1 MKRLLF
7 SFLFVLTAI
16 AGWAQEPTEFTE
28 GHFNYVETDAVNHYV
43 SVAQNDENKPS
54 GAVVIPSSVTHD
66 AVTYTVTSIA
76 DNGFG
81 SNEDITEV
89 TIPSTVTSIGEGAF
103 WYCSK
108 LTTITLSSTLT
119 TIGNSA
125 FLFCSSLASFSV
137 PGSVTTIGS
146 AVFDNCSIPTF
157 TFEAGNTA
165 ITCNSI
171 IPCTNHLYLYRDIT
185 PGVEPISNTIKSLT
199 IGANVTTIY
208 NSMFIG
214 SHYLNSIDFSEATGL
229 TSIGDYAFY
238 DCGNYVPT
246 DPEEDPVPN
255 LTTIDLSNTKVTSI
269 GEGAFYSCSK
279 LTTITLPSTL
289 TTIENSA
296 FRNCSSLTSFS
307 VPGSVTTIGSM
318 VFDNCSIPTFTFE
331 ASNTA
336 ITCSATIPCT
346 NLYLGR
352 DITFTESGFLGVSAL
367 TIGTNVTSIGSLFFD
382 SNITSVTV
390 PWDSPI
396 TIADDAF
403 SDETFTNATLWIP
416 GGTKAAYDTA
426 DGWKKFANMDF
437 SSFVV
442 SITGSAHGTLAVGEI
457 SSTNN
462 ETATT
467 LIDRGENAMFT
478 VTPATGYELNTF
490 TVNSEA
496 KTPTE
501 GKYTVSNLLADQTV
515 VAGFT
520 PITYNLTYT
529 LNGGTATNPATYTI
543 ETTTFTLNNPT
554 KAGYDFA
561 GWKLNGVGDAMMT
574 VTIAQ
579 GSTGHLAYTA
589 TWTPTVYNIVYTMD
603 GGTATPANPTTYT
616 IETAT
621 FTLTNPTKTG
631 YDFAGW
637 KLNGEGEAMMT
648 VTITQGSTGHLAYT
662 ATWTPTV
669 YNIVYTMDGGTA
681 TPANPTTYTIESSAI
696 TLNNP
701 TKTGYTF
708 AGWTGTDLAEP
719 TTSVTIAAGSTGNRS
734 YTATWTPTVYNITL
748 TLDGGTAEN
757 PTTYTI
763 LSEDITLN
771 NPTKTGY
778 TFKGW
783 KLNGVGDAQM
793 TVTITTGSTGDVAY
807 TATWQVNQYTITF
820 NSNGG
825 SAVDAITQDY
835 GTAITSPDDP
845 TRTGYN
851 FAGWSPAVP
860 ATMPAENMTVVAQ
873 WTKATYTVTITG
885 GGVTADNTT
894 PEYGDNVVL
903 TIMDDPDA
911 ELISLTVNGNDVT
924 SSIVENHYTISGVT
938 GNVSVVATWNSTKE
952 FITLGSDI
960 ATFSCTQDLNFT
972 GFELKAYIAAGFS
985 KDGGTVLL
993 VRVYD
998 VPANTGLVIKGTKE
1012 ETYKIPY
1019 STSMSYFVNLLKP
1032 HTTADAV
1039 PVTEGD
1045 YTNFIL
1051 QKNGEDYVWNHKTE
1065 GTMSLGAKKA
1075 YLQLPTDFLPDSGSN
1090 VRQMSMIFED
1100 ELTPTEIRD
1109 NYILLQE
1116 SKYNGRIY
1124 NVSGQQ
1130 IETLQK
1136 GVNIVNG
1143 RKILK

>member
-16 AGWAQEPTEFTE
+16 AGWAQTTFTQ
-28 GHFNYVETDAVNHYV
+28 GDF
-43 SVAQNDENKPS
+43 
-54 GAVVIPSSVTHD
+54 
-66 AVTYTVTSIA
+66 TYTVTDEDAKTVSIA
-76 DNGFG
+76 KAEAATLTGALVIPTSVTEAEVTYAVTSVADWAFQ
-81 SNEDITEV
+81 SQSITSV
-89 TIPSTVTSIGEGAF
+89 TIPSSIMSIGDWAFHNCFSLTNISIEDSENALSMTAGYYSPFSADNAYTYITERNVYIGRNLTLSETNSVFDGITSVEFGPNVTTINSYLFYQAAKLSSVTIGNGVTTIGDRAFQEAGTNGGVEEMVVTMGNGVTSIGEYAF
-103 WYCSK
+103 SSCSHLKAVTLPSSLTEIKAYAFQSTGLTRITIPASVTNLRDWAFHNCYSLTNISIEDSENALSMTAGYYSPFSADNAYTYITERNVYIGRNLTLSETNSVFDGITSVEFGPNVTTINSYLFYQAAKLSSVTIGNGVTIIGDYAFQEAGTSVEGMVVTMGSGVTSIGNQAFLGCSK
-108 LTTITLSSTLT
+108 LTTITLPNTLT
-119 TIGNSA
+119 TIGNLA
-125 FLFCSSLASFSV
+125 FSQCSSLASFSV

-146 AVFDNCSIPTF
+146 MAFD
-157 TFEAGNTA
+157 
-165 ITCNSI
+165 
-171 IPCTNHLYLYRDIT
+171 Y
-185 PGVEPISNTIKSLT
+185 
-199 IGANVTTIY
+199 
-208 NSMFIG
+208 
-214 SHYLNSIDFSEATGL
+214 
-229 TSIGDYAFY
+229 
-238 DCGNYVPT
+238 
-246 DPEEDPVPN
+246 
-255 LTTIDLSNTKVTSI
+255 
-269 GEGAFYSCSK
+269 
-279 LTTITLPSTL
+279 
-289 TTIENSA
+289 
-296 FRNCSSLTSFS
+296 
-307 VPGSVTTIGSM
+307 
-318 VFDNCSIPTFTFE
+318 CSIPTFTFE

-352 DITFTESGFLGVSAL
+352 DITFTESGFSGVSAL
-367 TIGTNVTSIGSLFFD
+367 TIGTNVTSIGSLFFYSD
-382 SNITSVTV
+382 ITSVTV

-396 TIADDAF
+396 AIDDNAF
-403 SDETFTNATLWIP
+403 SDETFEDATLWIP
-416 GGTKAAYDTA
+416 GGTKDDYEAA

-442 SITGSAHGTLAVGEI
+442 SITGSAHGTLAVADI
-457 SSTNN
+457 SSTNG
-462 ETATT
+462 EEETT
-467 LIDRGENAMFT
+467 LIDRGEDAVFR
-478 VTPATGYELNTF
+478 VTPATGYEASTF
-490 TVNSEA
+490 TVN
-496 KTPTE
+496 
-501 GKYTVSNLLADQTV
+501 GKAAALTDNSYTVENLLADQTV

-520 PITYNLTYT
+520 AIN
-529 LNGGTATNPATYTI
+529 YTI
-543 ETTTFTLNNPT
+543 GYDLAGGSVATPNPT
-554 KAGYDFA
+554 A
-561 GWKLNGVGDAMMT
+561 
-574 VTIAQ
+574 
-579 GSTGHLAYTA
+579 
-589 TWTPTVYNIVYTMD
+589 
-603 GGTATPANPTTYT
+603 
-616 IETAT
+616 
-621 FTLTNPTKTG
+621 
-631 YDFAGW
+631 
-637 KLNGEGEAMMT
+637 
-648 VTITQGSTGHLAYT
+648 
-662 ATWTPTV
+662 
-669 YNIVYTMDGGTA
+669 
-681 TPANPTTYTIESSAI
+681 YTIESSAI

-708 AGWTGTDLAEP
+708 AGWTGTDLDAA
-719 TTSVTIAAGSTGNRS
+719 TTEVTIAAGSTGNRS
-734 YTATWTPTVYNITL
+734 YTATWTPTVYNIKL
-748 TLDGGTAEN
+748 TLDGGTAVN

-763 LSEDITLN
+763 LSEDITLD

-783 KLNGVGDAQM
+783 KLNGEGEAQM

-835 GTAITSPDDP
+835 GTAITPPDDP
-845 TRTGYN
+845 TRTGYD
-851 FAGWSPAVP
+851 FDGWSPAVP

-873 WTKATYTVTITG
+873 WTLATYTVTITG

-894 PEYGDNVVL
+894 PEYGDDVVL

-911 ELISLTVNGNDVT
+911 TLTSLTVNGTEVKDD
-924 SSIVENHYTISGVT
+924 IVANQYTIENVSGDI
-938 GNVSVVATWNSTKE
+938 SVVATWNSTKE

-972 GFELKAYIAAGFS
+972 GSELKAYIAAGFS

-998 VPANTGLVIKGTKE
+998 VPANTGLVIKGTQGD
-1012 ETYKIPY
+1012 TYKIPY
-1019 STSMSYFVNLLKP
+1019 NTSMSYFVNLLKP

-1051 QKNGEDYVWNHKTE
+1051 QKNGGDYVWNHKGE
-1065 GTMSLGAKKA
+1065 GTMLLGAKKA

-1124 NVSGQQ
+1124 NLNGQQ
-1130 IETLQK
+1130 IDTMQK